1 VGGYGIS
8 VSVSDDLLSIA
19 AAEDGFELYDIS
31 TPGAPAF
38 LARIRDARNA
48 RAIVRHDDT
57 LFVGAGADV
66 IVYDIADPRQPSEI
80 ARWDAQFDVR
90 ALATRN
96 GRVFAGGESGVAG
109 WDARNPVS
117 PALLFRERSFRW
129 VGGLALEGPRLYVSD
144 VDRVHVFRREDD
156 GALYVGDPVTSQP
169 QRPEAADAYVTGVGQ
184 SFPNPFNPETWIP
197 FELAAASRV
206 DVAIYDMAGR
216 LVRAIGSPV
225 LADGRYAT
233 RTRAIHWDGR
243 NERGDIAP
251 GGVYFYRFTATPV
264 GGGSAFAT
272 TGRMALSP

>member
-1 VGGYGIS
+1 M
-8 VSVSDDLLSIA
+8 
-19 AAEDGFELYDIS
+19 
-31 TPGAPAF
+31 
-38 LARIRDARNA
+38 
-48 RAIVRHDDT
+48 
-57 LFVGAGADV
+57 
-66 IVYDIADPRQPSEI
+66 
-80 ARWDAQFDVR
+80 
-90 ALATRN
+90 
-96 GRVFAGGESGVAG
+96 
-109 WDARNPVS
+109 
-117 PALLFRERSFRW
+117 
-129 VGGLALEGPRLYVSD
+129 
-144 VDRVHVFRREDD
+144 HVFRREDD